1 MTEVQYDIPPCAKG
15 VLRNLLR
22 NGTTLTAAIAE
33 LLDNAV
39 TAKADNIHLSV
50 TFIDGQWCLVV
61 ADDGHGMNKNK
72 LISIQQSYQSREP
85 IEEDGEYMYVGA
97 GRFGVG
103 YAAARAVLTKNSGTT
118 IIISHFKET
127 PNDVSEERMYDM
139 LGFAKCTMTLD
150 MSLDSKFMTVR
161 PDQDLGEES
170 RLWEKYAIAP
180 RKRGTVFIF
189 PLDPDNVDEIKRN
202 LFNENLKSNMALVF
216 ADRYTHY
223 LSGEYQ
229 KADQLRRGEYNNDI
243 EDIKLN
249 IVLKLDEE
257 DPRQVNLIA
266 IPNAWNFVQKEE
278 MQFKRKFTFKRLKET
293 YEHNSKLFGEKVLTL
308 ANMVIYN
315 HTQNKHAFILEH
327 QDIGSKGKL
336 LKKYPKTDER
346 DWIQN
351 NMADQE
357 LLQVT
362 AVHIGELE
370 NYINYL
376 RPIHETLGIK
386 VPLIPLQRNK
396 NGKIVHDSQYP
407 FDELFRPKLTR
418 NGYRLT
424 LDKREKAEQTHETFR
439 IRTIYDYSFQA
450 TPERDDWMAVEINKM
465 RSSRNNMNN
474 CIIAGMYQI
483 EAKIMEGRLKKVY
496 KKLAEEQI
504 ETNSLESELEDEEE
518 EEEDDMQEK
527 AGIRDEDFLMGQEI
541 ATHQDDMQAV
551 KSANL
556 RINMKKPKVVMTNVC
571 LGTNQFTNDL
581 EQPSEDSSDEETQY
595 VYSSVESD
603 VESGSGMDTASIKSV
618 KSVTIAAAPRV
629 VDEYVADNGLKAS
642 EVIHALKEIAA
653 MTRGSVHIN
662 EVQAV
667 LNKVHVNLWDKFIIA
682 KGRECHFHKFY
693 KENPLSL
700 DKLFETIM
708 NDIEEFY
715 NNDRGVLG
723 GANIKALYKKL
734 KEEAEEQLEE
744 DAY

>member
-39 TAKADNIHLSV
+39 TAKADNIHLSI

-127 PNDVSEERMYDM
+127 PDSLPDEHMYCRY
-139 LGFAKCTMTLD
+139 FAKCTMTLN
-150 MSLDSKFMTVR
+150 MSLDSKFMTVCHEH
-161 PDQDLGEES
+161 DISEDS

-180 RKRGTVFIF
+180 RKTGTVFVF

-257 DPRQVNLIA
+257 DPQQVNLTA

-293 YEHNSKLFGEKVLTL
+293 YEHNRKLAGEKVLTL
-308 ANMVIYN
+308 SNMVIYD
-315 HTQNKHAFILEH
+315 HTKNKHAFILEH
-327 QDIGSKGKL
+327 QDIGRKGKL
-336 LKKYPKTDER
+336 LRKYSKAHER

-362 AVHIGELE
+362 AVHINELE

-376 RPIHETLGIK
+376 RPIHEALGIK
-386 VPLIPLQRNK
+386 VPPRTLKKNK

-424 LDKREKAEQTHETFR
+424 LDKRRRLGNFDEKIRT
-439 IRTIYDYSFQA
+439 RTIYDYSFQA

-465 RSSRNNMNN
+465 RSSRNNMKN
-474 CIIAGMYQI
+474 CIVAGMYQI
-483 EAKIMEGRLKKVY
+483 EAVMMEGRLKKVY
-496 KKLAEEQI
+496 KKLAEEQM
-504 ETNSLESELEDEEE
+504 ETNSVESELEEEE

-527 AGIRDEDFLMGQEI
+527 AGIRDEDFLMGQEL

-581 EQPSEDSSDEETQY
+581 EQQSEDSSDTETQY

-603 VESGSGMDTASIKSV
+603 VESGSGMDTASIKSA
-618 KSVTIAAAPRV
+618 KSVTIAPAPRV
-629 VDEYVADNGLKAS
+629 VDEYVADNGLKAN
-642 EVIHALKEIAA
+642 EVIHALKEIAV
-653 MTRGSVHIN
+653 MTKGSVHIN

-667 LNKVHVNLWDKFIIA
+667 LNKVHVNLWDKFMIQSS
-682 KGRECHFHKFY
+682 RESHFHKWY

-708 NDIEEFY
+708 KDIEEYY

-723 GANIKALYKKL
+723 GASIKALYKKL
-734 KEEAEEQLEE
+734 REEGEEQLEE
-744 DAY
+744 DTY

>member
-39 TAKADNIHLSV
+39 TAKADNIHLSI

-161 PDQDLGEES
+161 PDQDLGEDS

-180 RKRGTVFIF
+180 RKTGTVFVF

-223 LSGEYQ
+223 LSG
-229 KADQLRRGEYNNDI
+229 
-243 EDIKLN
+243 KLN
-249 IVLKLDEE
+249 IVLKLDKE
-257 DPRQVNLIA
+257 DPQQVKLTA

-278 MQFKRKFTFKRLKET
+278 MQFKRKFTFKRLKEP
-293 YEHNSKLFGEKVLTL
+293 YEHNCKLAGKKVLTL

-315 HTQNKHAFILEH
+315 QTLNKHAFILEH

-336 LKKYPKTDER
+336 LKKYPKTHER

-376 RPIHETLGIK
+376 RPIHEALGIK
-386 VPLIPLQRNK
+386 VPKTPLERRADNK
-396 NGKIVHDSQYP
+396 IAHDSQYP

-439 IRTIYDYSFQA
+439 TRTIYDYSFQA

-465 RSSRNNMNN
+465 RSSRNNMKN
-474 CIIAGMYQI
+474 CIVAGMYQI
-483 EAKIMEGRLKKVY
+483 EAVMMEGRLKKVY
-496 KKLAEEQI
+496 KKLAEEQM
-504 ETNSLESELEDEEE
+504 ETNSVESELEEEE

-527 AGIRDEDFLMGQEI
+527 AGIRDEDFLMGQEL

-556 RINMKKPKVVMTNVC
+556 RIKRKKPKVVMTNVC

-581 EQPSEDSSDEETQY
+581 EQQSEDSSDTETQY

-603 VESGSGMDTASIKSV
+603 VESGSGMDTASIKSA
-618 KSVTIAAAPRV
+618 KSVTIAPAPRLV
-629 VDEYVADNGLKAS
+629 EEYVADNGLKAN
-642 EVIHALKEIAA
+642 EVIHALKEIVVR
-653 MTRGSVHIN
+653 TRGSMHIN

-667 LNKVHVNLWDKFIIA
+667 LNKVHVNLWDKFMIQSS
-682 KGRECHFHKFY
+682 RESHFHKWY

-708 NDIEEFY
+708 KDIEEFY

-723 GANIKALYKKL
+723 GASIKALYKKL
-734 KEEAEEQLEE
+734 REEGEEQLEE
-744 DAY
+744 DTY